1 MKQIQIPFIMSVNSS
16 IARRK
21 KRKAIEQRV
30 VATSQDADGSQE
42 TIEDTIF
49 EIAAP
54 EIIKQRAKK
63 VVVERGDALRPSYAT
78 QTTQGVQG
86 KWSGN
91 CLTEVTAHT

>member
-1 MKQIQIPFIMSVNSS
+1 M
-16 IARRK
+16 
-21 KRKAIEQRV
+21 

-42 TIEDTIF
+42 TIEDTIV

-54 EIIKQRAKK
+54 EIKKQRAKK
-63 VVVERGDALRPSYAT
+63 VVVETGDALRPSYAK

-86 KWSGN
+86 KRSEN